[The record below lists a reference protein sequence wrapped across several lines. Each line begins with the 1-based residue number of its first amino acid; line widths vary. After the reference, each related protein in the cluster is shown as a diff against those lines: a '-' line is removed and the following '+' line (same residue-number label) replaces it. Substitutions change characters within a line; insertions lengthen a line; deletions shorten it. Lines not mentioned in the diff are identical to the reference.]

1 MRSDVEKIAD
11 GLLARMHL
19 SRGQA
24 AVLLDQ
30 TSEPETLRV
39 YIFDERASKRTFDI
53 KCWSGYHVD
62 IVRNAK
68 FEPHTRAI
76 G

>member
-1 MRSDVEKIAD
+1 MGHNVEKTAD
-11 GLLARMHL
+11 GLLACMHL

-39 YIFDERASKRTFDI
+39 FIFDERASKRTFDI
-53 KCWSGYHVD
+53 KHWRGYNVD
-62 IVRNAK
+62 IVCNAK
-68 FEPHTRAI
+68 FEPHGQVI

>member
-1 MRSDVEKIAD
+1 MGRDVEKTAD
-11 GLLARMHL
+11 GLLACMHL
-19 SRGQA
+19 SHGQA

-39 YIFDERASKRTFDI
+39 FIFDERASKRTFDI
-53 KCWSGYHVD
+53 KHWHGYNVD
-62 IVRNAK
+62 IVHNAK
-68 FEPHTRAI
+68 FEPHRRVT